1 MLAFQRLALAIAAAI
16 TFSSNFATAHEIS
29 WPRGGS
35 RQVGFGHCAKGP
47 CIKRTSFATS
57 VPHRHLGD
65 GQCEGKGA
73 AGYTFGRR
81 FSC

>member
-1 MLAFQRLALAIAAAI
+1 MSARPKLAILFAAGI
-16 TFSSNFATAHEIS
+16 SVSSSLASAHEIT

-47 CIKRTSFATS
+47 CMKRTSFATS